1 MQELEEAQ
9 GDIVCLQ
16 EVQTDHYEQHL
27 KPFMHERGFDS
38 VYKQKS
44 REGMGQYGKV
54 DGCATFW
61 RRSKFMM
68 IENFNIEYNEQ
79 ARKSSMG
86 MDESDQRWF
95 MNKLLRDNIA
105 QVVMLEVISRTA
117 VRLPR
122 QSMQVCVAN
131 THLYANHHKP
141 DVKLWQVSFSVGS
154 CILRIKYVGCL

>member
-1 MQELEEAQ
+1 MQELDDAQ

-16 EVQTDHYEQHL
+16 EVQADHYEQYIR
-27 KPFMHERGFDS
+27 PFMHERGFDS

-44 REGMGQYGKV
+44 RESMGQYGKV

-79 ARKSSMG
+79 ARVTATSRG
-86 MDESDQRWF
+86 LDEADQRWF

-105 QVVMLEVISRTA
+105 QIVVLEVISRSA

-141 DVKLWQVSFSVGS
+141 DVKLWQVRSLLYDIMMVIG
-154 CILRIKYVGCL
+154 R